1 MDGARRVDVSEVNQF
16 NGEPLMGG
24 LMVCGTSSDAGKS
37 HVTSGLCRALARRG
51 VKVTPF
57 KAQNMALNSFVTAD
71 GHEIG
76 RAQAVQAWAGGVE
89 PEIAMNPILLKPTN
103 DRTSQVMVMGKS
115 IGHLDALEYHAL
127 KPSLLQVVLAALR
140 DLRSRFDV
148 VIIEGAGSPAE
159 INLLDNDIVNMRIA
173 YEAGLST
180 IIVGDIDRGGVF
192 ASLFGTMAL
201 LPDHYRK
208 LVGGFVINKFRG
220 DPELLRDGTAQ
231 LQQRCG
237 VPTLGVLPF
246 MSDVALDA
254 EDSLA
259 LWGPRPRPTQQP
271 TQQQSG
277 VGDELDI
284 AVIHFPRLS
293 NVTDLD
299 AIALEPGVVV
309 RLVNNTASLGHPD
322 LIVLPGTKSTVL
334 DLAWLREQGLDAA
347 IETSSA
353 LVLGICGGYQMMGRS
368 IVDQVESCVGKVDGL
383 GWLDIETEFGAEK
396 ITCRREGIIMGERV
410 HGYEIHHG
418 VVERGPGALPWVRL
432 DRDANDREEEGA
444 LDPAEARFMGTS
456 LHGLFESDS
465 FRAIFLTE
473 IGRRSDKCFIPKGVS
488 FGAARN
494 LQLDRLADAI
504 ETHLDFDAITGLIA
518 QGAQR

>member
-16 NGEPLMGG
+16 SGEPLMGG
-24 LMVCGTSSDAGKS
+24 MMVCGTSSDAGKS
-37 HVTSGLCRALARRG
+37 HVTSGLCRALVRRG
-51 VKVTPF
+51 VKVAPF

-76 RAQAVQAWAGGVE
+76 RAQAVQAWASGVE

-127 KPSLLQVVLAALR
+127 KPTLLQTVLSALR

-180 IIVGDIDRGGVF
+180 IVVGDIDRGGVF

-220 DPELLRDGTAQ
+220 DPELLRDGTTQ

-237 VPTLGVLPF
+237 VPTLGVIPF

-259 LWGPRPRPTQQP
+259 LLGPRPRPVHEQGG
-271 TQQQSG
+271 G

-299 AIALEPGVVV
+299 AIALEPGVAV
-309 RLVNNTASLGHPD
+309 RMVNNTASLGRPD
-322 LIVLPGTKSTVL
+322 LVVLPGTKSTVL
-334 DLAWLREQGLDAA
+334 DLAWLREQGLDTA

-368 IVDQVESCVGKVDGL
+368 IVDQVESRVGKVDGL
-383 GWLDIETEFGAEK
+383 GWLDIETEFQTDK
-396 ITCRREGIIMGERV
+396 ITRRSEGIIMGERV

-418 VVERGPGALPWVRL
+418 VVERGPGVLPWVHL
-432 DRDANDREEEGA
+432 YRDANGTEEEGA
-444 LDPAEARFMGTS
+444 LDPTEARFMGTS

-488 FGAARN
+488 FKEARN
-494 LQLDRLADAI
+494 LQLERLADAI
-504 ETHLDFDAITGLIA
+504 ETHLDFDAITRLIA